1 MDDEPNLYALSLTPP
16 TARPGETVRL
26 LFCARNLGSLPLED
40 AHLRF
45 VVPAGLEPLG
55 EVCVALGS
63 VAPDAELRATLEAR
77 VDLCAPAALDGVY
90 AVLEFGERR
99 LVSNRCP
106 LTVRGRAIL
115 DGPSSG
121 VRIVAR
127 DAQTVRV
134 DAVVTNEGDGAAR
147 DLRLV
152 VPAPLGTRVLDDTP
166 TTREVTLLEPGAAVE
181 LGFDAR
187 IVAPLGTLRADDAF
201 VLLADGI
208 RYALRAE
215 GEVRVQPLLAAPIVA
230 LHLARHSLELVVE
243 LRNDGWTDACDVALE
258 VRLPPGLREIPGTL
272 RVDDAE
278 PLRRARGEAIS
289 IRRVPA
295 RGSVRVA
302 LRASVPPGTAAGTID
317 VRAGEHTVA
326 VPFARQVV
334 EDLRLRL
341 VALPVTVTPGEP
353 LRAELELH
361 NAGDLAVRPELAV
374 EAPWN
379 VLECDLGPRPL
390 ACGARARAVLT
401 LQLDA
406 ACADGASVALTVL
419 AAYGAPAP
427 VRADATLVVR
437 ARPWLALDDLPER
450 EGDSA
455 RYVVRHVGTTP
466 ARAVCAQMDDRTHD
480 LGTLLPGECTAIVVA
495 QHAARCGGV
504 VRIGERVALVLPPLD
519 GRPPARV
526 DLVLAAPDEVVAG
539 APFPFE
545 VRCAITDPVET
556 LALRLAGRAG
566 IAYVAGSTVLDGVA
580 LLDRAGDS
588 PLAGG
593 GLIVRALV
601 PATTLHLRCAFVA
614 DAPVAHNAL
623 ELALEVDGVARP
635 PTSLPFT
642 VIGCDGFAARPSHF
656 AYHVEACALPSPAA
670 PSAPPGTPAE
680 RSDPAFVFVCDVD
693 DVRRELLARAL
704 RGAGDGLAS
713 HLLALRALF
722 PASETSGDPAVA
734 LALDVAGEALAD
746 VFDRLYVKLRIPGFE
761 AAGEDLEDAPLRAA
775 LDALCARLLTAP
787 AGEDHDDGRTRVLV
801 PREVVRD
808 AHAVLAY
815 ESYGAPEVVRFL
827 LALVPDRSEDALLA
841 SALGRWVRA
850 ARAALTDGARR
861 GPRGYD
867 DALARGVV
875 DGELDDARA
884 GLLAALRARVACAGA
899 VG

>member
-1 MDDEPNLYALSLTPP
+1 VDDAPNLYALSLTPP

-26 LFCARNLGSLPLED
+26 LFCARNLGSRALED

-55 EVCVALGS
+55 EVYVALGS

-77 VDLCAPAALDGVY
+77 VDVCAPAAIEPVY

-99 LVSNRCP
+99 LASNRCP
-106 LTVRGRAIL
+106 LTVRGRPIL

-152 VPAPLGTRVLDDTP
+152 VAAPLGTRVLDDTP

-201 VLLADGI
+201 VLLADGT

-215 GEVRVQPLLAAPIVA
+215 GEVRVQPLLVAPVVA

-243 LRNDGWTDACDVALE
+243 LRNDGWTDAADLALE

-272 RVDDAE
+272 RIDDAE
-278 PLRRARGEAIS
+278 PVRRARGEPIAM
-289 IRRVPA
+289 RRVPA
-295 RGSVRVA
+295 RGSVRVT
-302 LRASVPPGTAAGTID
+302 LRASVPAGTAAGTIE
-317 VRAGEHTVA
+317 VRAGEHTVT

-341 VALPVTVTPGEP
+341 IAVPATATPGEP

-374 EAPWN
+374 EAPWRI
-379 VLECDLGPRPL
+379 VDCDLAARPL
-390 ACGARARAVLT
+390 ACGAVARAVLT

-406 ACADGASVALTVL
+406 LCADGSTVPLTIY
-419 AAYGAPAP
+419 AAYGTTLP

-437 ARPWLALDDLPER
+437 ERPWLALDDLPER
-450 EGDSA
+450 DGDA
-455 RYVVRHVGTTP
+455 ACYVVRHVGTTP
-466 ARAVCAQMDDRTHD
+466 AHAVRAQLDDRMHD
-480 LGTLLPGECTAIVVA
+480 LGTLLPGERTTIVVA
-495 QHAARCGGV
+495 QTAARCGGV

-526 DLVLAAPDEVVAG
+526 DLALDAPAEVVAG
-539 APFPFE
+539 TPFPFE
-545 VRCAITDPVET
+545 ARCTVSDAVET
-556 LALRLAGRAG
+556 LTLRLAGRAG
-566 IAYVAGSTVLDGVA
+566 VAYVAGSTVLDGVA
-580 LLDRAGDS
+580 LLDRGGDS
-588 PLAGG
+588 PLAGA
-593 GLIVRALV
+593 GLIARAIA
-601 PATTLHLRCAFVA
+601 PGTTLHLRCAFVA
-614 DAPVAHNAL
+614 DAAVANNVL
-623 ELALEVDGVARP
+623 ELALDVDGEVRP
-635 PTSLPFT
+635 AASLPVA
-642 VIGCDGFAARPSHF
+642 VIGCDGFAARPSHL
-656 AYHVEACALPSPAA
+656 AYHVEACALASPAA
-670 PSAPPGTPAE
+670 PSARPEPEPEPCDPP
-680 RSDPAFVFVCDVD
+680 FVFVVDVN
-693 DVRRELLARAL
+693 DVRRDLLARAL

-722 PASETSGDPAVA
+722 PAGETSGDPAVA
-734 LALDVAGEALAD
+734 AALGVAGEALAD

-775 LDALCARLLTAP
+775 LDALCARLLVAP
-787 AGEDHDDGRTRVLV
+787 AGDRLDDGRASVVV
-801 PREVVRD
+801 PREVVRT
-808 AHAVLAY
+808 AHAALAH
-815 ESYGAPEVVRFL
+815 EAYGAPEVVRFL
-827 LALVPDRSEDALLA
+827 LALVPDRMEDALLA

-850 ARAALTDGARR
+850 ARATLTDAARR

-867 DALARGVV
+867 EALARGVV